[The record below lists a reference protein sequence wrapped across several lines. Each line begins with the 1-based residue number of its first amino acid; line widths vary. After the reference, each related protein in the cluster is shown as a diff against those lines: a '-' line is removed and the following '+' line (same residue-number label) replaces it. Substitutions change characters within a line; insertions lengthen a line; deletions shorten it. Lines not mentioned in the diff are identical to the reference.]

1 MGVGLGLGAHETAQA
16 QAQVR
21 VHGAGQDGFQFV
33 PIETLAVEQ
42 LGGGA
47 IRVSTPSGMQVL
59 EAGQWLYANGQV
71 IALQSAL
78 SQSASV
84 AEAWPMQAPTIAATT
99 APVLVQ
105 LPTAPAAASVASTA
119 SLAPA
124 APGIAAAAAPSL
136 TQVGVV
142 AGGATV
148 ASASVYAGYRL
159 LSRDE
164 ASGSGA
170 TSATGTASAS
180 LAADE
185 DGGSSAAGA
194 SEPEQQL
201 NLPGHSSYF
210 TGDLLVDSLL
220 SEEESH
226 WGGAGLYDTPA
237 TITYSFSDIGSALSM
252 REGETVQPVPAFF
265 KTKVREQLDELEALA
280 NLTFVEVPDTGS
292 FNAATGEGRGHINIT
307 LTDYA
312 TGNSYAVLPA
322 GAEPWL
328 VDDLGD
334 IVFDA
339 NLLLDGYWVDAYRG
353 GEMILTHEILHALGL
368 EHPFEGY
375 MDSPAYID
383 NQYFTALSY
392 TEVYGDTVFPAA
404 AMIADIAALQHLYGP
419 NTATATGDDVY
430 TFDSREIFVGTIW
443 DAGGVDMIVHD
454 GSRDAIINLFPG
466 QASQVGSPPSE
477 SSSFSVESIGHDA
490 SDTIASIFIENDSD
504 GWAEIT
510 EDGKSFRLVFDPNTS
525 NADGD
530 GLMGFSVYFD
540 DGSND
545 SYVINNNSV
554 EVGLRDNLHIAQ
566 GVVIENA
573 EGGSGDDQLIG
584 NGFANVLNGGRGDD
598 HLTGGGG
605 ADIFRFEA
613 GFGTDVIQD
622 FRIGEDRLE
631 FYGID
636 SGTAE
641 LVAGDT
647 IITVAGEGTITL
659 EDADVT
665 DIMGTDSL
673 LV

>member
-1 MGVGLGLGAHETAQA
+1 MLVQ
-16 QAQVR
+16 
-21 VHGAGQDGFQFV
+21 GAGQDGFQFV

-47 IRVSTPSGMQVL
+47 IRVSTPSGIQVL

-71 IALQSAL
+71 MALQSVLAPTVSL
-78 SQSASV
+78 
-84 AEAWPMQAPTIAATT
+84 AEAWTVQAPTIAATT
-99 APVLVQ
+99 VPMLVQ
-105 LPTAPAAASVASTA
+105 LPTATAAAGTASTA
-119 SLAPA
+119 GLALA
-124 APGIAAAAAPSL
+124 APIIASAAAPSL
-136 TQVGVV
+136 TQIGVV

-148 ASASVYAGYRL
+148 ASASVYTGYRL
-159 LSRDE
+159 LSRDGE
-164 ASGSGA
+164 ADSVDNSGSSSGSPVA
-170 TSATGTASAS
+170 GDTASS
-180 LAADE
+180 RS
-185 DGGSSAAGA
+185 GN

-210 TGDLLVDSLL
+210 TGDLLIDSLL

-237 TITYSFSDIGSALSM
+237 TITYSFSNTGSALSI

-292 FNAATGEGRGHINIT
+292 FNAANGEGRGHINIT
-307 LTDYA
+307 LTDDA
-312 TGNSYAVLPA
+312 IGNSYAVLPA

-328 VDDLGD
+328 VDDHGD
-334 IVFDA
+334 IVFDGD
-339 NLLLDGYWVDAYRG
+339 LLQDGYWVDPYRG

-375 MDSPAYID
+375 MDAPAYID

-404 AMIADIAALQHLYGP
+404 AMIADIAALQHLYGV
-419 NTATATGDDVY
+419 NTATATGDDIY

-443 DAGGVDMIVHD
+443 DAGGVDTIVHE
-454 GSRDAIINLFPG
+454 GARDAIINLFPG
-466 QASQVGSPPSE
+466 QASQVGAPPSE

-490 SDTIASIFIENDSD
+490 DDTIASIFIENDSD
-504 GWAEIT
+504 GWAQIA
-510 EDGKSFRLVFDPNTS
+510 EDGKSFRLVFDPDTS
-525 NADGD
+525 NVDGD
-530 GLMGFSVYFD
+530 GLMGFSVYFE
-540 DGSND
+540 DGSSD

-554 EVGLRDNLHIAQ
+554 EVGLRDNLHLAQ

-584 NGFANVLNGGRGDD
+584 NGFANVLNGGRGVD

-647 IITVAGEGTITL
+647 IITVVGEGTIIL
-659 EDADVT
+659 EDADVI